1 MVVGVLQLEILLHA
15 PLSLKEKRGQVK
27 RLLGRC
33 RSQFPVSC
41 AEIGSHDIWQRSQLG
56 FSMVHQEE
64 GAVHAVYER
73 IADDIEQTGF
83 AEIIER
89 FVEFIHY

>member
-33 RSQFPVSC
+33 RALPLPIS
-41 AEIGSHDIWQRSQLG
+41 G
-56 FSMVHQEE
+56 FLRGNRES
-64 GAVHAVYER
+64 
-73 IADDIEQTGF
+73 
-83 AEIIER
+83 
-89 FVEFIHY
+89 